1 MTETTVQSPVVAN
14 FDKNTDAKDFK
25 FGFKKDKLDNKRPTV
40 EVKGPVPS
48 VEGIIAILQAGGKGL
63 ALLQDAMY
71 DVVRGAIGADVSD
84 DEKYSQATLDAAT
97 LTFKNADGTET
108 TLPKYSWEAI
118 ANQPK
123 EDRRASSIDQATW
136 EGFAKDYI
144 EVMPGV
150 TGKTAEA
157 VTNATVVYLKK
168 FSLVKT
174 NKEVLSK
181 LKDQLA
187 LYTEH
192 SKNAEQYQEILDL
205 LVSKADG
212 YLGANDVELLVAN
225 L

>member
-1 MTETTVQSPVVAN
+1 MTDTTTAIAAN
-14 FDKNTDAKDFK
+14 YDKNTDAKPFK
-25 FGFKKDKLDNKRPTV
+25 FGFKKDKLDNKRATV
-40 EVKGPVPS
+40 EVNGPVPS

-84 DEKYSQATLDAAT
+84 DERYNQASLDAAVM
-97 LTFKNADGTET
+97 TFKNAAGEEVSI
-108 TLPKYSWEAI
+108 PKYSWEAI

-123 EDRRASSIDQATW
+123 EDRRASSIDPTTW
-136 EGFAKDYI
+136 EAFAKDYI

-150 TGKTAEA
+150 TGKTPEA

-168 FSLVKT
+168 FTLVKT
-174 NKEVLSK
+174 NKEVLGK

-205 LVSKADG
+205 LISKADG
-212 YLGANDVELLVAN
+212 YLASNDVQMLVDN